1 MEKQPSHVLLAGG
14 SPSSWSG
21 LTCPLQAEG
30 YTFEVIPAGCEPS
43 ELTDRA
49 RECDAVVIIDL
60 AADLMRAMELVS
72 ACRRVAAST
81 PVVVVADNPSVE
93 LARSIRESGVFYLAL
108 HPLGVDELRT
118 VVDDALRSVGRNRP
132 TGSRCLTKKRILI
145 VDDDADFREAISTLL
160 RSEDYL
166 VCCASSA
173 REGREKLGVGPPP
186 DLVILDVV
194 MEDGWAGYA
203 MNQAVKHGDLQ
214 KVAGEIPIL
223 MVSSIQQ
230 PPEASFSTAGEVGM
244 LIPDTYMTK
253 PLNLSSFLDNVRR
266 LLAREHTRTS

>member
-1 MEKQPSHVLLAGG
+1 MKKQASHVLLASG
-14 SPSSWSG
+14 SPSAWSG
-21 LTCPLQAEG
+21 LTCPLEAEG
-30 YTFEVIPAGCEPS
+30 YTFEVFPSAGQPS
-43 ELTDRA
+43 ELAQRA
-49 RECDAVVIIDL
+49 RENDAIVIVDL
-60 AADLMRAMELVS
+60 ASDLMRSMEMVS

-118 VVDDALRSVGRNRP
+118 VVDDALRSVGRNKP

-145 VDDDADFREAISTLL
+145 VDDDADFREAIGTLL
-160 RSEDYL
+160 KSEDYL

-173 REGREKLGVGPPP
+173 REGREKLSLGPPP

-194 MEDGWAGYA
+194 MEDAWAGYA

-230 PPEASFSTAGEVGM
+230 PPEASFCTACEVEM
-244 LIPDTYMTK
+244 LVPDTYMTK
-253 PLNLSSFLDNVRR
+253 PLNISSFLDNVRR
-266 LLAREHTRTS
+266 LLAREHKRTS